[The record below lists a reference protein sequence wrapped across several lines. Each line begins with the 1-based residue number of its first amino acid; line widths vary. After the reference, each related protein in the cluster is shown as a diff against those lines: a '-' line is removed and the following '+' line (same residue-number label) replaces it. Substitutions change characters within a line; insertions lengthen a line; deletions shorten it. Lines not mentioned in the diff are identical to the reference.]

1 MLPNLRNLQKNR
13 PTATTPDISQKRMLQ
28 QKSEHHDVYSLKS
41 QIESLQKQL
50 EYVQS
55 NKSFVMKITSQSS
68 CTQCLKFKQQLDLQQ
83 LNEKITKRNYDQKI
97 DELQKQSLKVIFTKG
112 KSIEAETRYDDLL
125 FKLKQIYQYEL
136 LIAEDNSININN
148 IDKIQFSYK
157 NSQEQNHQ
165 SIQQLLSQLEEQDQ
179 IIKKQSMLI
188 KNTNSQIEQ
197 QNSVILNLQ
206 NQLDNLKKQF
216 KDRQEQNKKTLQ
228 TLPNDISSPK
238 QHTDTQQQDKSLL
251 QQLLFQNQSLKEK
264 LIQQNHQIDKSAQE
278 NQIQKHLLRIEVLE
292 TELKLSLRCCRCQNL
307 FEKPRT
313 YIPCGHSCCEKCY
326 KYKCDSCDTEAVYRN
341 RQFDELIRVYYII
354 RDTKTFIQECLL
366 RLQG

>member
-1 MLPNLRNLQKNR
+1 MLPNLRNLQKTR
-13 PTATTPDISQKRMLQ
+13 PTATTPDISQKRMLL

-50 EYVQS
+50 EYVQT
-55 NKSFVMKITSQSS
+55 NKSFVMKITSPPS
-68 CTQCLKFKQQLDLQQ
+68 CTQCSKFKQQLDLQQ

-97 DELQKQSLKVIFTKG
+97 DELQKQTQKVIQTKG
-112 KSIEAETRYDDLL
+112 KQFEVDTRFDDLL

-136 LIAEDNSININN
+136 LITEDNTINVNN
-148 IDKIQFSYK
+148 IHKIQFSYR
-157 NSQEQNHQ
+157 NSQEQNQQ
-165 SIQQLLSQLEEQDQ
+165 SIEQLLSQLEEQDQ
-179 IIKKQSMLI
+179 IIKKQTNLI
-188 KNTNSQIEQ
+188 KNANSQIDQ
-197 QNSVILNLQ
+197 QHNVISNLQ
-206 NQLDNLKKQF
+206 NQLENIKKQL
-216 KDRQEQNKKTLQ
+216 KDRQELNKKPLQ
-228 TLPNDISSPK
+228 TLPNEVSPK
-238 QHTDTQQQDKSLL
+238 QNADPHQDKSLL

-354 RDTKTFIQECLL
+354 KDTKTFIQECLL

>member
-1 MLPNLRNLQKNR
+1 MLPNLRNLQKRR
-13 PTATTPDISQKRMLQ
+13 PTAITPDTSQKRMLL
-28 QKSEHHDVYSLKS
+28 QKSEHHDIYSLKS

-50 EYVQS
+50 EYVQT
-55 NKSFVMKITSQSS
+55 NKSFVMKITSPPS
-68 CTQCLKFKQQLDLQQ
+68 CTQCSKFKQQLDLQQ

-97 DELQKQSLKVIFTKG
+97 DELHKQSQKVILTKG
-112 KSIEAETRYDDLL
+112 KTIETDSRYDDLL

-136 LIAEDNSININN
+136 LFAEDNTININN
-148 IDKIQFSYK
+148 IQKIQFSYR
-157 NSQEQNHQ
+157 NSKEQNQQ
-165 SIQQLLSQLEEQDQ
+165 SIQQLLLQLEEQDQ
-179 IIKKQSMLI
+179 IIKKQSISI
-188 KNTNSQIEQ
+188 KNYNSQIDQ
-197 QNSVILNLQ
+197 LNNVISNLQ
-206 NQLDNLKKQF
+206 NQLDNLKKQL
-216 KDRQEQNKKTLQ
+216 KDRQELNKKTLQ
-228 TLPNDISSPK
+228 TLPNEVSPK
-238 QHTDTQQQDKSLL
+238 LNIDSQQDKSIL

-354 RDTKTFIQECLL
+354 KDTKTFIQECLL
-366 RLQG
+366 RLQV